1 MSGKAEPSDFLG
13 NSEGFL
19 FKCKPKLR
27 QIRNG
32 IADLAQSCYY
42 VFMIHRT
49 ITPKI
54 LELSHKFPV
63 IAITGPRQSG
73 KTTLIRSI
81 FSDYRYFNL
90 ENPVERNFALE
101 DPQGF
106 LAQSKKMVIDE
117 IQRVPELFSYIQVIV
132 DDDAERKFVISGSQ
146 NFSLNEKISQTL
158 AGRVAKFVLLPFS
171 LQELK
176 NTNYWFDD
184 YRKYLIAGFYPR
196 IYDHQLN
203 PTDWYPN
210 YIETYVERDVT
221 SLLNVE
227 NKDRFINFVTSC
239 AANIGNIVNYTNLAN
254 SVGISPNTVKS
265 WLSILRQSYIV
276 FTLQPYST
284 NIKKR
289 LRKSPKLYF
298 YDMGVLAYFLGI
310 KNVENYQEHYLKGQI
325 FENLIIS
332 EAIKENLNQYTHKRF
347 FYLRDKAG
355 HEVDLVYED
364 DGKLNLVEIKSGKTY
379 QRGMSKNLLYY
390 QSLLNIET
398 NNFVLYDGQ
407 QKQNRSSFTLLP
419 WREWFLA

>member
-1 MSGKAEPSDFLG
+1 
-13 NSEGFL
+13 
-19 FKCKPKLR
+19 
-27 QIRNG
+27 
-32 IADLAQSCYY
+32 
-42 VFMIHRT
+42 MIPRI
-49 ITPKI
+49 ITPKV
-54 LELSHKFPV
+54 LELSRKFPV

-73 KTTLIRSI
+73 KTTLIKNI
-81 FSDYRYFNL
+81 FPDYRYYNL

-117 IQRVPELFSYIQVIV
+117 VQRVPELFSYIQVMV
-132 DDDAERKFVISGSQ
+132 DDDPELKIIISGSQ
-146 NFSLNEKISQTL
+146 NFSLNKKISQTL

-171 LQELK
+171 LRELK
-176 NTNYWFDD
+176 DTKYWFDD
-184 YRKYLIAGFYPR
+184 YREYLIAGFYPR

-203 PTDWYPN
+203 PADWYPN

-227 NKDRFINFVTSC
+227 NKDRFVNFLTSC
-239 AANIGNIVNYTNLAN
+239 AANVGNVVNYTSLAN

-265 WLSILRQSYIV
+265 WLSILRQSYLV

-298 YDMGVLAYFLGI
+298 YDMGILAYFLGI
-310 KNVENYQEHYLKGQI
+310 KNIRSYQEHYLKGQI

-364 DGKLNLVEIKSGKTY
+364 NGKLNLIEIKSGQTY

-390 QSLLNIET
+390 QSLLNVET
-398 NNFVLYDGQ
+398 DNFVLYDGQ
-407 QKQNRSSFTLLP
+407 QKQSRSDFTLLP
-419 WREWFLA
+419 WQEWFLT